1 MLDLGSRQ
9 MYASLGFAPAL
20 RVGYVVKRYPRFSET
35 FVVNEILAHERAGVE
50 IDVFSLRT
58 PTDAHFQDKLAQ
70 VRAAVAY
77 LPEGNCRLSD
87 FWEAL
92 GDTQRHFP
100 SVLSALSGVGHA
112 TTADL
117 FHAVVLAHHIA
128 QRKIDHLHAHFA
140 TSAASVARLASLIT
154 GIPYSVTAHAKDIFH
169 EEVDPADLREKI
181 ESAAQVV
188 TVSDF
193 NREFLR
199 RQYPEFAGK
208 ITRIYNGLDLS
219 EIPYKAP
226 TTRPA
231 KIVAVGRLV
240 EKKGFADLIDACA
253 LLATRGIVF
262 DCEIIGD
269 GELAGDLARR
279 IAQLDLGRRV
289 RLLGPLC
296 RRDVLQ
302 SMQSAAVVAAPCI
315 IGEDGN
321 RDGLP
326 TVLLEAMALGT
337 PCVSTDVTG
346 IPELVRHEKTGL
358 IVSEHCP
365 RELSD
370 SIARLLIDASL
381 REVLAA
387 AARQLIERN
396 FNIDR
401 NSTIQRDIFAES
413 RSQAYSTTLSA
424 AGAI

>member
-9 MYASLGFAPAL
+9 TYASLGFAPAL

-87 FWEAL
+87 FWEVL

-100 SVLSALSGVGHA
+100 SVLSALSCVGHA

-117 FHAVVLAHHIA
+117 LHAVVLAQHIA
-128 QRKIDHLHAHFA
+128 KRRIDHLHAHFA
-140 TSAASVARLASLIT
+140 TSAASVARLTSLIT

-181 ESAAQVV
+181 ASAAHVI

-193 NREFLR
+193 NREFLC

-253 LLATRGIVF
+253 LLATRGLVF

-279 IAQLDLGRRV
+279 IAQLNLGRRV
-289 RLLGPLC
+289 R
-296 RRDVLQ
+296 
-302 SMQSAAVVAAPCI
+302 
-315 IGEDGN
+315 
-321 RDGLP
+321 
-326 TVLLEAMALGT
+326 
-337 PCVSTDVTG
+337 
-346 IPELVRHEKTGL
+346 
-358 IVSEHCP
+358 
-365 RELSD
+365 
-370 SIARLLIDASL
+370 
-381 REVLAA
+381 
-387 AARQLIERN
+387 
-396 FNIDR
+396 
-401 NSTIQRDIFAES
+401 
-413 RSQAYSTTLSA
+413 
-424 AGAI
+424 

>member
-9 MYASLGFAPAL
+9 TYAGLGFSPAL

-58 PTDAHFQDKLAQ
+58 PTDAYFQDKLAQ

-92 GDTQRHFP
+92 RETQRNFP
-100 SVLSALSGVGHA
+100 PVLSALSGVGHA

-117 FHAVVLAHHIA
+117 YHAVVLAQQIA
-128 QRKIDHLHAHFA
+128 KRKIDHLHAHFA

-181 ESAAQVV
+181 ASASHVV

-193 NREFLR
+193 NREFLC

-219 EIPYKAP
+219 EIPYQSP

-253 LLATRGIVF
+253 LLAARGLVF

-289 RLLGPLC
+289 RLLGPRC
-296 RRDVLQ
+296 RRDVMEA
-302 SMQSAAVVAAPCI
+302 MQSAAVVAAPCI

-358 IVSEHCP
+358 IVKERRP
-365 RELSD
+365 RELAD

-381 REVLAA
+381 RDALAA

-396 FNIDR
+396 FDIDC
-401 NSTIQRDIFAES
+401 NTTIQRDVFAES
-413 RSQAYSTTLSA
+413 RPQAYSTALST

>member
-9 MYASLGFAPAL
+9 TYASLGFAPAL

-77 LPEGNCRLSD
+77 MPEGNCRLSD

-92 GDTQRHFP
+92 RETQRHFP
-100 SVLSALSGVGHA
+100 KILSALSGVGHA
-112 TTADL
+112 TTAEL
-117 FHAVVLAHHIA
+117 YHAVVLAQHIA

-154 GIPYSVTAHAKDIFH
+154 GVPYSVTAHAKDIFH

-181 ESAAQVV
+181 ASASHVV

-193 NREFLR
+193 NREFLC
-199 RQYPEFAGK
+199 RQYREFADK

-219 EIPYKAP
+219 EIPYQSP

-253 LLATRGIVF
+253 LLAARGLVF
-262 DCEIIGD
+262 DCEIIGE

-289 RLLGPLC
+289 RLLGPRC
-296 RRDVLQ
+296 RREVMEA
-302 SMQSAAVVAAPCI
+302 MQSAAVVAAPCI

-358 IVSEHCP
+358 IVRERRP
-365 RELSD
+365 RELAD

-381 REVLAA
+381 RDALAA

-396 FNIDR
+396 FDIDC
-401 NSTIQRDIFAES
+401 NSTIQRDVFAES